1 MDLSEKALWQAVLKR
16 DRSYNGIC
24 FYGVMST
31 FIYCRF
37 HCPSRRPLRENIRF
51 FFSKEGAEKDGF
63 RPCKRCRPDKAE
75 EPLINGI
82 ESKVLKV
89 CTIFFS
95 NHYGMYK
102 AGYC

>member
-37 HCPSRRPLRENIRF
+37 HCPSKRPLRENIR
-51 FFSKEGAEKDGF
+51 
-63 RPCKRCRPDKAE
+63 
-75 EPLINGI
+75 
-82 ESKVLKV
+82 
-89 CTIFFS
+89 
-95 NHYGMYK
+95 
-102 AGYC
+102 